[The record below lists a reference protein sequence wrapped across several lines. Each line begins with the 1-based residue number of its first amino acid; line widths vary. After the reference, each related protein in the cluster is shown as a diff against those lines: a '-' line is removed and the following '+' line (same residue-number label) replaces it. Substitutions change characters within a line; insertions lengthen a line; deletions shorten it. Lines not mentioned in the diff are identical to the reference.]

1 MDASPREA
9 KSSKRI
15 KAEYSELKLHPHN
28 GIKAGPT
35 NENNIYE
42 WSVDINGPPGTA
54 YEGAVLPAL
63 LTFPK
68 EYPLLPPK
76 IRLVGNV
83 FHPNVAPD
91 GTVEIPILHVTGD
104 DPSRHDSTQER
115 WSPVQSVEKI
125 LLAVRGMFVH
135 PFEENVANPQADDLL
150 KADKVKFEET
160 VKRSVSMIASL

>member
-1 MDASPREA
+1 MDAPRES

-15 KAEYSELKLHPHN
+15 KVEYSELKLHPHN
-28 GIKAGPT
+28 GIKADPT
-35 NENNIYE
+35 NESNVYE
-42 WSVDINGPPGTA
+42 WSVNIIGPPGSA
-54 YEGAVLPAL
+54 YEGAVIPGF

-76 IRLVGNV
+76 VKLVGQV

-115 WSPVQSVEKI
+115 WSPVQNVEKI
-125 LLAVRGMFVH
+125 LLAVRGMFIH
-135 PFEENVANPQADDLL
+135 PFEENIANTQANDLL
-150 KADKVKFEET
+150 KADKEKFEET
-160 VKRSVSMIASL
+160 VKRSVSMIAVL

>member
-1 MDASPREA
+1 MNAPRES

-28 GIKAGPT
+28 GIHAGPT
-35 NENNIYE
+35 DERNVYE
-42 WSVDINGPPGTA
+42 WSVNINGPPGTA
-54 YEGAVLPAL
+54 YEGAVLPGI
-63 LTFPK
+63 LTFPM

-76 IRLVGNV
+76 VRLVGQV

-104 DPSRHDSTQER
+104 DPSRHDSAQER

-135 PFEENVANPQADDLL
+135 PFEENIANPQADELL
-150 KADKVKFEET
+150 KADKDKFEET
-160 VKRSVSMIASL
+160 VKRSVSMVAAL